1 MDNLGRVDHIEDVL
15 CRLHTGQWFGW
26 TDSKNKVYANLVIHN
41 SDYDKPTEKSL
52 TDALT
57 ERIAS
62 YPLQELREKRNRL
75 LAATDWRDLPSYAGT
90 KQAEWRVYRQALRDI
105 TVGLDTVEKVNAATF
120 PTQPS

>member
-1 MDNLGRVDHIEDVL
+1 MARYHNIGGARV
-15 CRLHTGQWFGW
+15 QF
-26 TDSKNKVYANLVIHN
+26 
-41 SDYDKPTEKSL
+41 
-52 TDALT
+52 TDAEEVARDAEEKAWADGAFDRET
-57 ERIAS
+57 VR
-62 YPLQELREKRNRL
+62 LREQRNAL